1 MPRFRYQATSKNGA
15 PIYGSEDAGSEEAL
29 RLLLASRG
37 QRLSL
42 ASVVSF
48 DPSISL
54 TGRRIPRL
62 AQLRLGAQLREA
74 LLTDLPAH
82 QAVRAMAAE
91 PFQHPLL
98 SLLPWTLGLGGLLV
112 ILSNL
117 GIAFLTSLSTPLTA
131 WKITAAT
138 LAIQIIVFATAT
150 WLLDRRPR
158 KFLRL
163 MADRLEAGEQEIND
177 LLPLLPNELREV
189 MRANTSEQCRA
200 RAVAELVPSLAGTRL
215 QRHRFAFSIFGPL
228 LLCATIFLGLYAMM
242 IFVIPD
248 FVRIFTD
255 FATEMPGL
263 TIAVAN
269 LSRMLQAG
277 GALAYWSSC
286 VVVATALV
294 LAYILI
300 LNQQVAEFFS
310 TIPVFGVPFR
320 WLMQARVARVLGALV
335 RHGSSGAEAVRAA
348 TAASGFDVVRKAG
361 EEISHSKGN
370 KASSP
375 YLSALPLSLIL
386 NKPTSESGTA
396 DHREES
402 IAQSLT
408 SFANMLEH
416 ASEGHGRLIGLI
428 VQSVAIVFGGVM
440 TALIVLALFLP
451 LISLLNN
458 LA

>member
-112 ILSNL
+112 ILSSL

-189 MRANTSEQCRA
+189 MRANTGEAGDEFRDGSCPA
-200 RAVAELVPSLAGTRL
+200 LLAGVGSHDFTEFIRQ
-215 QRHRFAFSIFGPL
+215 QR
-228 LLCATIFLGLYAMM
+228 
-242 IFVIPD
+242 
-248 FVRIFTD
+248 
-255 FATEMPGL
+255 
-263 TIAVAN
+263 
-269 LSRMLQAG
+269 
-277 GALAYWSSC
+277 
-286 VVVATALV
+286 
-294 LAYILI
+294 
-300 LNQQVAEFFS
+300 QQVVDLLFS
-310 TIPVFGVPFR
+310 RF
-320 WLMQARVARVLGALV
+320 
-335 RHGSSGAEAVRAA
+335 
-348 TAASGFDVVRKAG
+348 
-361 EEISHSKGN
+361 
-370 KASSP
+370 
-375 YLSALPLSLIL
+375 
-386 NKPTSESGTA
+386 
-396 DHREES
+396 
-402 IAQSLT
+402 
-408 SFANMLEH
+408 
-416 ASEGHGRLIGLI
+416 
-428 VQSVAIVFGGVM
+428 
-440 TALIVLALFLP
+440 
-451 LISLLNN
+451 
-458 LA
+458 